1 MGIGVRRGRGQSKK
15 VKLQTRAITEVM
27 YTAYSFVTTKG
38 SLVIFFWQN
47 TCKLGKKISCNQTF
61 FIMYL
66 LQVQAALAPELLL
79 CFCGSIRM
87 CR

>member
-1 MGIGVRRGRGQSKK
+1 MSFDKELKSKFFYFLGESGGVGIGVRRGRGQSKK

-47 TCKLGKKISCNQTF
+47 TCKLGKKIS
-61 FIMYL
+61 
-66 LQVQAALAPELLL
+66 
-79 CFCGSIRM
+79 
-87 CR
+87 

>member
-1 MGIGVRRGRGQSKK
+1 MNFDKELKSTVSFFYFGGEGGGVGIGVRRGRGQSKK

-47 TCKLGKKISCNQTF
+47 TCKLGKKIS
-61 FIMYL
+61 
-66 LQVQAALAPELLL
+66 
-79 CFCGSIRM
+79 
-87 CR
+87 